1 MPRRDNFFILIKWH
15 YNPTTNEVGKKKN
28 LPVLMLD
35 SKGDPLE
42 FDDADSANEFL
53 EIMNINTNQG
63 FRYEVR
69 QIGKKYLKVNQK
81 SSQKQ
86 LLKDQDKPNPFRIL
100 I

>member
-1 MPRRDNFFILIKWH
+1 MSRKNEFYILIKWH
-15 YNPTTNEVGKKKN
+15 YNPTTNAVGKKKN

-35 SKGDPLE
+35 SHGDPLE
-42 FDDADSANEFL
+42 FDDVDSANEFL

-81 SSQKQ
+81 ET
-86 LLKDQDKPNPFRIL
+86 
-100 I
+100 

>member
-1 MPRRDNFFILIKWH
+1 MKRESFYILIKWH

-28 LPVLMLD
+28 LPVLMFD

-42 FDDADSANEFL
+42 FNCLESANEFL

-69 QIGKKYLKVNQK
+69 EIGKNFTEIKTTT
-81 SSQKQ
+81 
-86 LLKDQDKPNPFRIL
+86 DD
-100 I
+100 

>member
-1 MPRRDNFFILIKWH
+1 
-15 YNPTTNEVGKKKN
+15 
-28 LPVLMLD
+28 MLD

-42 FDDADSANEFL
+42 FDDVDSANEFL

-63 FRYEVR
+63 FRYEIR

-86 LLKDQDKPNPFRIL
+86 LLKD
-100 I
+100 